1 MNDQFS
7 RFTQAANQFLLYS
20 YRQEVENLTELD
32 SLLNLVHRNCEL
44 VHLLQRERGLTN
56 IFLASRGEKMASELE
71 SAVVQSLAQSDE
83 LLNYLND
90 TRDIFR
96 DRGLLNAISI
106 QLSKLAELSTLR
118 EKISAI
124 DVAPVDSTVQ
134 FNETIESLLAVVFDV
149 AYLANDPEVT
159 KALSALFHL
168 IQLKELIGQERA
180 WTSVGFARGHFVEK
194 LTLRLKQVEQEEA
207 EIIEGFL
214 LTASSRLKALLQA
227 LQASSVQ
234 QELDQMRGVR
244 NQLYKLS
251 KIDVALADVW
261 FHKSTSYIDA
271 LREIEIKA
279 SEHVKFV
286 CEKQMQMY
294 RSANKTKKV
303 LSSPPDFDGS
313 SPLNSLTTQQ
323 RDQILQLEI
332 EVEKARTA
340 LNDRKL
346 IERAKSVLREK
357 MGMSDEQA
365 HRQLQKSAMEQNIP
379 MVLVCQKILDTMDSL
394 TK

>member
-1 MNDQFS
+1 MNEQFS
-7 RFTQAANQFLLYS
+7 RFTQAANQFLLSS

-44 VHLLQRERGLTN
+44 VHLLQRERGLSN
-56 IFLASRGEKMASELE
+56 IFLASKGEQMASELE
-71 SAVVQSLAQSDE
+71 SAIAQSLEQSDE
-83 LLNYLND
+83 LLIYLND
-90 TRDIFR
+90 SLDIYR
-96 DRGLLNAISI
+96 DRGLLNTISI

-118 EKISAI
+118 QKIEAI
-124 DVAPVDSTVQ
+124 DVEPVDSTVQ
-134 FNETIESLLAVVFDV
+134 FNETIESLLAVVFDI

-168 IQLKELIGQERA
+168 IQMKELVGQERA
-180 WTSVGFARGHFVEK
+180 WTSVGFARGYFVEK
-194 LTLRLKQVEQEEA
+194 LTFRLKQVKQEEA
-207 EIIEGFL
+207 EVIDGFL
-214 LTASSRLKALLQA
+214 LTASSQLKKLFQA

-234 QELDQMRGVR
+234 KELDQMREVR
-244 NQLYKLS
+244 NQLYELS
-251 KIDVALADVW
+251 KIDVELADVW

-279 SEHVKFV
+279 SEYVKYV

-294 RSANKTKKV
+294 RSANQSKKV
-303 LSSPPDFDGS
+303 LSSSPSFDGS
-313 SPLNSLTTQQ
+313 SPLNSVTTQQ

-332 EVEKARTA
+332 ELENARKA

-379 MVLVCQKILDTMDSL
+379 MVSVCQKILDTMDSL
-394 TK
+394 VK

>member
-7 RFTQAANQFLLYS
+7 RFTQAANQFLLSS

-56 IFLASRGEKMASELE
+56 IFLASGGEKMASERE
-71 SAVVQSLAQSDE
+71 NAFAQSLAHSDE
-83 LLNYLND
+83 LLIYLND

-168 IQLKELIGQERA
+168 IQMKELIGQERA
-180 WTSVGFARGHFVEK
+180 WTSVGFARGYFVEK
-194 LTLRLKQVEQEEA
+194 LTLRLKQVKQEEV
-207 EIIEGFL
+207 EIIGGFL
-214 LTASSRLKALLQA
+214 LTASSQLKVLLQA
-227 LQASSVQ
+227 LQDSSVQ
-234 QELDQMRGVR
+234 QELDQMREVR
-244 NQLYKLS
+244 NQLYELS
-251 KIDVALADVW
+251 NIDVELADVW
-261 FHKSTSYIDA
+261 FQKSTSYMDA

-303 LSSPPDFDGS
+303 LSSPPGFDGS
-313 SPLNSLTTQQ
+313 SPLNSVTTQQ

-332 EVEKARTA
+332 ELEKARTA

-394 TK
+394 SK

>member
-7 RFTQAANQFLLYS
+7 RFTQAANQFLLSS
-20 YRQEVENLTELD
+20 YRQEVENLAELD
-32 SLLNLVHRNCEL
+32 SLLILMHRNCEL

-56 IFLASRGEKMASELE
+56 IFLASKGLQMASERE
-71 SAVVQSLAQSDE
+71 DAIVNSLAQSDD
-83 LLNYLND
+83 LLIYLND
-90 TRDIFR
+90 AVDIFR

-106 QLSKLAELSTLR
+106 QLSKLADLSRLR
-118 EKISAI
+118 QKISGLH
-124 DVAPVDSTVQ
+124 VEPVDSTLQ
-134 FNETIESLLAVVFDV
+134 FNEAIESLLAVVFDV

-159 KALSALFHL
+159 KALSALFHI
-168 IQLKELIGQERA
+168 IQMKELVGQERA
-180 WTSVGFARGHFVEK
+180 WTSVGFARGYFVEK
-194 LTLRLKQVEQEEA
+194 LALRLKQVMQEESD
-207 EIIEGFL
+207 IINGFL
-214 LTASSRLKALLQA
+214 LTASSQLKALLQT
-227 LQASSVQ
+227 LQASKVQ
-234 QELDQMRGVR
+234 QELDQMREVR
-244 NQLYKLS
+244 NQLYELS
-251 KIDVALADVW
+251 KIDVELADVW
-261 FHKSTSYIDA
+261 FEKSTSYIDA

-279 SEHVKFV
+279 SEYVKFV

-294 RSANKTKKV
+294 RSANNTKKV
-303 LSSPPDFDGS
+303 VSLPPSFDGS
-313 SPLNSLTTQQ
+313 SPLKSVTAQQ

-332 EVEKARTA
+332 ELEKARTA
-340 LNDRKL
+340 LNDRKF

>member
-1 MNDQFS
+1 MNEQFS
-7 RFTQAANQFLLYS
+7 RFTQAANQFLLSS

-44 VHLLQRERGLTN
+44 VHLLQRERGLSN
-56 IFLASRGEKMASELE
+56 IFLASKGVKMASERE
-71 SAVVQSLAQSDE
+71 DAIANSLALSDE
-83 LLNYLND
+83 LLIYLND
-90 TRDIFR
+90 AVDIFR

-106 QLSKLAELSTLR
+106 QLSKLADLSRLR
-118 EKISAI
+118 QKISELH
-124 DVAPVDSTVQ
+124 VEPVDSTLQ

-159 KALSALFHL
+159 KALSALFHI
-168 IQLKELIGQERA
+168 IQMKELVGQERA
-180 WTSVGFARGHFVEK
+180 WTSVGFARGYFVER
-194 LTLRLKQVEQEEA
+194 LALRLKQVMQEESD
-207 EIIEGFL
+207 IINGFL
-214 LTASSRLKALLQA
+214 LTASSQLKALLQT
-227 LQASSVQ
+227 LQASKVQ
-234 QELDQMRGVR
+234 QELDQMREVR
-244 NQLYKLS
+244 NQLYELS
-251 KIDVALADVW
+251 KIDVELADVW
-261 FHKSTSYIDA
+261 FQKSTSYIDA

-294 RSANKTKKV
+294 RSADNTKNV
-303 LSSPPDFDGS
+303 VSTPPGFDGS
-313 SPLNSLTTQQ
+313 SPLKSVTTQQ

-332 EVEKARTA
+332 ELEKARTA

-394 TK
+394 SK

>member
-7 RFTQAANQFLLYS
+7 RFTQAANQFLLSS

-56 IFLASRGEKMASELE
+56 IFLASGGEKMASERE
-71 SAVVQSLAQSDE
+71 SAFAQSLAHSDE
-83 LLNYLND
+83 LLIYLND

-168 IQLKELIGQERA
+168 IQMKELIGQERA
-180 WTSVGFARGHFVEK
+180 WTSVGFARGYFVEK
-194 LTLRLKQVEQEEA
+194 LTLRLKQVKQEET
-207 EIIEGFL
+207 EIIGGFL
-214 LTASSRLKALLQA
+214 LTASSQLKVLLQA
-227 LQASSVQ
+227 LQVSSVQ
-234 QELDQMRGVR
+234 HELDQMREVR
-244 NQLYKLS
+244 NQLYELS
-251 KIDVALADVW
+251 NIDVELADVW
-261 FHKSTSYIDA
+261 FQKSTSYMDA

-294 RSANKTKKV
+294 RSANKAKKV
-303 LSSPPDFDGS
+303 LSSPPGFDGS
-313 SPLNSLTTQQ
+313 SPLNSVTTQQ

-332 EVEKARTA
+332 ELEKARTA

-365 HRQLQKSAMEQNIP
+365 HSQLQKSAMEQNIP

-394 TK
+394 SK

>member
-1 MNDQFS
+1 MNEQFS
-7 RFTQAANQFLLYS
+7 RFTQAANQFLLSS

-44 VHLLQRERGLTN
+44 VHLLQRERGLSN
-56 IFLASRGEKMASELE
+56 IFLASKGVKMASERE
-71 SAVVQSLAQSDE
+71 DAIANSLALSDE
-83 LLNYLND
+83 LLIYLND
-90 TRDIFR
+90 AVDIFR

-106 QLSKLAELSTLR
+106 QLSKLADLSRLR
-118 EKISAI
+118 QKISELH
-124 DVAPVDSTVQ
+124 VEPVDSTLQ

-159 KALSALFHL
+159 KALSALFHI
-168 IQLKELIGQERA
+168 IQMKELVGQERA
-180 WTSVGFARGHFVEK
+180 WTSVGFARGYFVER
-194 LTLRLKQVEQEEA
+194 LALRLKQVMQEESD
-207 EIIEGFL
+207 IINGFL
-214 LTASSRLKALLQA
+214 LTASSQLKALLQT
-227 LQASSVQ
+227 LQASKVQ
-234 QELDQMRGVR
+234 QELDQMREVR
-244 NQLYKLS
+244 NQLYELS
-251 KIDVALADVW
+251 KIDVELADVW
-261 FHKSTSYIDA
+261 FQKSTSYIDA

-286 CEKQMQMY
+286 CEKQMQIY
-294 RSANKTKKV
+294 RSADNTKNV
-303 LSSPPDFDGS
+303 VSTPPGFDGS
-313 SPLNSLTTQQ
+313 SPLKSVTTQQ

-332 EVEKARTA
+332 ELEKARTA

-394 TK
+394 SK

>member
-1 MNDQFS
+1 MNEQFS
-7 RFTQAANQFLLYS
+7 RFTQAANQFLLSS

-44 VHLLQRERGLTN
+44 VHLLQRERGLSN
-56 IFLASRGEKMASELE
+56 IFLASKGVKMASERE
-71 SAVVQSLAQSDE
+71 DAIANSLALSDE
-83 LLNYLND
+83 LLIYLND
-90 TRDIFR
+90 AVDIFR

-106 QLSKLAELSTLR
+106 QLSKLADLSRLR
-118 EKISAI
+118 QKISELH
-124 DVAPVDSTVQ
+124 VEPVDSTLQ

-159 KALSALFHL
+159 KALSALFHI
-168 IQLKELIGQERA
+168 IQMKELVGQERA
-180 WTSVGFARGHFVEK
+180 WTSVGFARGYFVER
-194 LTLRLKQVEQEEA
+194 LALRLKQVMQEESD
-207 EIIEGFL
+207 IINGFL
-214 LTASSRLKALLQA
+214 LTASSQLKALLQT
-227 LQASSVQ
+227 LQASKVQ
-234 QELDQMRGVR
+234 QELDQMREIR
-244 NQLYKLS
+244 NQLYELS
-251 KIDVALADVW
+251 KIDVELADVW
-261 FHKSTSYIDA
+261 FQKSTSYIDA

-294 RSANKTKKV
+294 RSADNTKNV
-303 LSSPPDFDGS
+303 VSTPPGFDGS
-313 SPLNSLTTQQ
+313 SPLKSVTTQQ

-332 EVEKARTA
+332 ELEKARTA

-357 MGMSDEQA
+357 MEMSDEQA

-394 TK
+394 SK

>member
-1 MNDQFS
+1 MNEQFS
-7 RFTQAANQFLLYS
+7 RFTQAANQFLLSS

-44 VHLLQRERGLTN
+44 VHLLQRERGLSN
-56 IFLASRGEKMASELE
+56 IFLASKGVKMASERE
-71 SAVVQSLAQSDE
+71 DAIANSLALSDE
-83 LLNYLND
+83 LLIYLND
-90 TRDIFR
+90 AVDIFR

-106 QLSKLAELSTLR
+106 QLSKLADLSRLR
-118 EKISAI
+118 QKISELH
-124 DVAPVDSTVQ
+124 VEPVDSTLQ

-159 KALSALFHL
+159 KALSALFHI
-168 IQLKELIGQERA
+168 IQMKELVGQERA
-180 WTSVGFARGHFVEK
+180 WTSVGFARGYFVER
-194 LTLRLKQVEQEEA
+194 LALRLKQVMQEESD
-207 EIIEGFL
+207 IINGFL
-214 LTASSRLKALLQA
+214 LTASSQLKELLQR
-227 LQASSVQ
+227 LHASKVQ
-234 QELDQMRGVR
+234 QELDQMREVR
-244 NQLYKLS
+244 NQLYELS
-251 KIDVALADVW
+251 KIDVELADVW
-261 FHKSTSYIDA
+261 FQKSTSYIDA

-294 RSANKTKKV
+294 RSADNTKNV
-303 LSSPPDFDGS
+303 VSTPPGFDGS
-313 SPLNSLTTQQ
+313 SPLKSVTTQQ

-332 EVEKARTA
+332 ELEKARTA

-357 MGMSDEQA
+357 MEMSDEQA

-394 TK
+394 SK